1 MPTTHTGGSSGVEG
15 PAIPLAPVAG
25 LLPASL
31 GFPARGGGGLDCE
44 SAGAHPHGARDRYH
58 TYTELPAILQRF
70 KQNPK
75 ELRITWILRV
85 CDQRGPTLS
94 LNSGEPEPLGELTS
108 DALFNSRCQALRSGC
123 RTRLTW
129 RPPAWR
135 QGWESFRLR
144 GHGAALPLLQHAGGG
159 RPARS

>member
-1 MPTTHTGGSSGVEG
+1 MSSNSLTFLKLCLHQTFLGLSKDLSFDHGSEKNCE
-15 PAIPLAPVAG
+15 
-25 LLPASL
+25 
-31 GFPARGGGGLDCE
+31 GFP
-44 SAGAHPHGARDRYH
+44 ARDRYH

-85 CDQRGPTLS
+85 CDRRGPTLS

-123 RTRLTW
+123 RTRLT
-129 RPPAWR
+129 
-135 QGWESFRLR
+135 
-144 GHGAALPLLQHAGGG
+144 
-159 RPARS
+159 